1 MEFQFISNGTIVT
14 IPDLTREYAMEHLTA
29 KLVPET
35 VDAPVMEDVGGG
47 LNLVYCLDLSP
58 FGYGEV
64 PLTTQALY
72 KLFPK
77 QHVGVLSLFLHETAL
92 SNLKKRKTMLL
103 PLEDVFLAGTD
114 IKDLPEK
121 WIVSDHPGC
130 LGVYVFMANS
140 FDAPALLLDSD
151 IDERIRSLTPFKDGY
166 YVIPSSIH
174 EVLLVPKASNLDP
187 KLLLEVNH
195 EVNAQEVGPKD
206 FLGEHIYEVTDC
218 GFEIVA

>member
-1 MEFQFISNGTIVT
+1 MEFQFISNGAVVT
-14 IPDLTREYAMEHLTA
+14 IPDLTGEYAMEHLTA

-35 VDAPVMEDVGGG
+35 MHAPVMEDVGGG

-77 QHVGVLSLFLHETAL
+77 QPGVLSLFLHETAL
-92 SNLKKRKTMLL
+92 SNLKKKKTMLL
-103 PLEDVFLAGTD
+103 PLEDLFLAGED
-114 IKDLPEK
+114 MKDLQEK
-121 WIVSDHPGC
+121 WIVSDRPGC

-140 FDAPALLLDSD
+140 FDAPALLLDAD

-195 EVNAQEVGPKD
+195 EVNAQEVGPRD

>member
-1 MEFQFISNGTIVT
+1 MEFQFISNGAVVT
-14 IPDLTREYAMEHLTA
+14 IPDLTSEYAMEHLTA
-29 KLVPET
+29 KLVPKT
-35 VDAPVMEDVGGG
+35 MNAPVMEDVGGG

-77 QHVGVLSLFLHETAL
+77 QPGVLSLFLHETAL
-92 SNLKKRKTMLL
+92 SNLKKKKTMLL
-103 PLEDVFLAGTD
+103 PLEDLFLAGED
-114 IKDLPEK
+114 MKDLQEK
-121 WIVSDHPGC
+121 WIVSDRPGC

-140 FDAPALLLDSD
+140 FDAPALLLDAD

-174 EVLLVPKASNLDP
+174 EVLLVSKASNLDP
-187 KLLLEVNH
+187 KSLLKVNH
-195 EVNAQEVGPKD
+195 EVNAQEVSPKD